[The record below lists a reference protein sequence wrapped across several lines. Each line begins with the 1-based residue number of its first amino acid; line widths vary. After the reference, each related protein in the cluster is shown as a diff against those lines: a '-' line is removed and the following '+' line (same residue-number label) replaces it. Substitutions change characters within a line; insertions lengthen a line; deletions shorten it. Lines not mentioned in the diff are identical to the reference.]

1 MKTYK
6 NLTSIKTSPGHYKVT
21 NTDTNKSKTFTDVE
35 LIEATF
41 DDDYDY
47 LELNNYQDR
56 DEAYWTLIYLLD
68 I

>member
-6 NLTSIKTSPGHYKVT
+6 NLTSIKTSAGHYKVT
-21 NTDTNKSKTFTDVE
+21 NTDTNESKTFTNVD

-56 DEAYWTLIYLLD
+56 DEAYWTIIYLLD